1 MDGACDVT
9 SDVPTMVPAT
19 MVLGTMVP
27 DGGPRDDG
35 RLVVGDWLGA
45 PNSDE
50 TPSRYQYELMQRRT
64 DEPKWDVPEWDKFHL
79 NRNLD

>member
-19 MVLGTMVP
+19 MALGTMVP

-35 RLVVGDWLGA
+35 RLVGNWLGA

-64 DEPKWDVPEWDKFHL
+64 DEPKWDVPEWDKFH
-79 NRNLD
+79 